1 MSYRSFKRLL
11 GESSLERKA
20 RFLFGAVTLVLISGS
35 FYLYARLTA
44 GLAYDATSNSS
55 RLLASQIL
63 YNYHVFDEKAKAALQ
78 SFQERSEDLWPEA
91 LKGYQYSLYKPHSR
105 NPLFKIKPE
114 ERPILDKF
122 IDDSDLHEY
131 TRLL

>member
-11 GESSLERKA
+11 GESSLERKS
-20 RFLFGAVTLVLISGS
+20 RFLLGAVTLVLISGS

-55 RLLASQIL
+55 RILASQII

-78 SFQERSEDLWPEA
+78 SFQEGTEVLWPEA
-91 LKGYQYSLYKPHSR
+91 LKGYGFRLYKPHSR
-105 NPLFKIKPE
+105 VTEFKATPE
-114 ERPILDKF
+114 EKPIIDKF
-122 IDDSDLHEY
+122 LDDP
-131 TRLL
+131 